1 MEDIWNITAL
11 VVSVLSVLLSLYALR
26 QATTKNTSDMY
37 LFFISQY
44 AKEDMKLAL
53 RKLKDIKRGVYRLE
67 QWESDMKNNL
77 PKAFE
82 YDEARRLVK
91 YFYDTLAYMKL
102 EKLCNPE
109 FNFEVNI
116 LNEVRYIQV
125 PPLLFMPVIEY
136 VIQTTV
142 CGENGKGENIRIDF
156 QMEENQLR
164 FICTYCLRKKESLQV
179 APAFDKLRQRLDLL
193 YPGGYQLKSGYNDEA
208 HAVIRDV
215 CENLRK
221 EGCCPP

>member
-1 MEDIWNITAL
+1 MNITAL

-77 PKAFE
+77 RSFE

-91 YFYDTLAYMKL
+91 YFM
-102 EKLCNPE
+102 
-109 FNFEVNI
+109 I
-116 LNEVRYIQV
+116 L
-125 PPLLFMPVIEY
+125 
-136 VIQTTV
+136 
-142 CGENGKGENIRIDF
+142 
-156 QMEENQLR
+156 
-164 FICTYCLRKKESLQV
+164 
-179 APAFDKLRQRLDLL
+179 
-193 YPGGYQLKSGYNDEA
+193 
-208 HAVIRDV
+208 
-215 CENLRK
+215 
-221 EGCCPP
+221 

>member
-102 EKLCNPE
+102 EKLIEARFVRLICLKKGAWLYLTQSKPWK
-109 FNFEVNI
+109 NFLTVAMI
-116 LNEVRYIQV
+116 KAICGYSGCMRKFTKGRVLSSLVHYFR
-125 PPLLFMPVIEY
+125 LLVI
-136 VIQTTV
+136 
-142 CGENGKGENIRIDF
+142 
-156 QMEENQLR
+156 
-164 FICTYCLRKKESLQV
+164 
-179 APAFDKLRQRLDLL
+179 
-193 YPGGYQLKSGYNDEA
+193 
-208 HAVIRDV
+208 
-215 CENLRK
+215 
-221 EGCCPP
+221 

>member
-44 AKEDMKLAL
+44 AKE
-53 RKLKDIKRGVYRLE
+53 
-67 QWESDMKNNL
+67 SDMKNNL

-102 EKLCNPE
+102 EKLIE
-109 FNFEVNI
+109 ARF
-116 LNEVRYIQV
+116 VRLICLKKGAWLY
-125 PPLLFMPVIEY
+125 LD
-136 VIQTTV
+136 TV
-142 CGENGKGENIRIDF
+142 EA
-156 QMEENQLR
+156 MEK
-164 FICTYCLRKKESLQV
+164 F
-179 APAFDKLRQRLDLL
+179 FD
-193 YPGGYQLKSGYNDEA
+193 SGYDKKPY
-208 HAVIRDV
+208 AVIRDV

>member
-91 YFYDTLAYMKL
+91 YFYDTLY
-102 EKLCNPE
+102 
-109 FNFEVNI
+109 EV
-116 LNEVRYIQV
+116 
-125 PPLLFMPVIEY
+125 
-136 VIQTTV
+136 
-142 CGENGKGENIRIDF
+142 GETNRGSFCKI
-156 QMEENQLR
+156 
-164 FICTYCLRKKESLQV
+164 
-179 APAFDKLRQRLDLL
+179 DLL
-193 YPGGYQLKSGYNDEA
+193 EERGMALSG
-208 HAVIRDV
+208 HSRSHGKIF
-215 CENLRK
+215 
-221 EGCCPP
+221 

>member
-91 YFYDTLAYMKL
+91 YFSLY
-102 EKLCNPE
+102 
-109 FNFEVNI
+109 EV
-116 LNEVRYIQV
+116 
-125 PPLLFMPVIEY
+125 
-136 VIQTTV
+136 
-142 CGENGKGENIRIDF
+142 GETNRGSF
-156 QMEENQLR
+156 
-164 FICTYCLRKKESLQV
+164 RKI
-179 APAFDKLRQRLDLL
+179 DLL
-193 YPGGYQLKSGYNDEA
+193 EERGMALSG
-208 HAVIRDV
+208 HSRSHGKIF
-215 CENLRK
+215 
-221 EGCCPP
+221 

>member
-53 RKLKDIKRGVYRLE
+53 RKLK
-67 QWESDMKNNL
+67 
-77 PKAFE
+77 
-82 YDEARRLVK
+82 

-102 EKLCNPE
+102 EKLIE
-109 FNFEVNI
+109 ARF
-116 LNEVRYIQV
+116 VRLICLKKGAWLY
-125 PPLLFMPVIEY
+125 LD
-136 VIQTTV
+136 TV
-142 CGENGKGENIRIDF
+142 EA
-156 QMEENQLR
+156 MEK
-164 FICTYCLRKKESLQV
+164 F
-179 APAFDKLRQRLDLL
+179 FD
-193 YPGGYQLKSGYNDEA
+193 SGYDKKPY
-208 HAVIRDV
+208 AVIRDV

>member
-136 VIQTTV
+136 VIRTTV

-208 HAVIRDV
+208 LCTIG
-215 CENLRK
+215 LM
-221 EGCCPP
+221 

>member
-67 QWESDMKNNL
+67 QWESDMKNNCRSL
-77 PKAFE
+77 WVWRGETFGE
-82 YDEARRLVK
+82 IFLW
-91 YFYDTLAYMKL
+91 YFSYMKL
-102 EKLCNPE
+102 EKLIE
-109 FNFEVNI
+109 ARF
-116 LNEVRYIQV
+116 VRLICLKKGAWLY
-125 PPLLFMPVIEY
+125 LD
-136 VIQTTV
+136 TV
-142 CGENGKGENIRIDF
+142 EA
-156 QMEENQLR
+156 MEK
-164 FICTYCLRKKESLQV
+164 F
-179 APAFDKLRQRLDLL
+179 FD
-193 YPGGYQLKSGYNDEA
+193 SGYDKKPY
-208 HAVIRDV
+208 AVIRDV

>member
-1 MEDIWNITAL
+1 
-11 VVSVLSVLLSLYALR
+11 
-26 QATTKNTSDMY
+26 MY

-102 EKLCNPE
+102 EKLIE
-109 FNFEVNI
+109 ARF
-116 LNEVRYIQV
+116 VRLICLKKGAWLY
-125 PPLLFMPVIEY
+125 LD
-136 VIQTTV
+136 TV
-142 CGENGKGENIRIDF
+142 EA
-156 QMEENQLR
+156 MEK
-164 FICTYCLRKKESLQV
+164 F
-179 APAFDKLRQRLDLL
+179 FD
-193 YPGGYQLKSGYNDEA
+193 SGYDKKPY
-208 HAVIRDV
+208 VWGLKRSDKI
-215 CENLRK
+215 
-221 EGCCPP
+221 

>member
-91 YFYDTLAYMKL
+91 YFYDTFSLY
-102 EKLCNPE
+102 
-109 FNFEVNI
+109 
-116 LNEVRYIQV
+116 EVRETDRGT
-125 PPLLFMPVIEY
+125 F
-136 VIQTTV
+136 
-142 CGENGKGENIRIDF
+142 
-156 QMEENQLR
+156 
-164 FICTYCLRKKESLQV
+164 RKI
-179 APAFDKLRQRLDLL
+179 DLL
-193 YPGGYQLKSGYNDEA
+193 EERSMALSGYSRS
-208 HAVIRDV
+208 HGKVF
-215 CENLRK
+215 
-221 EGCCPP
+221 

>member
-11 VVSVLSVLLSLYALR
+11 VVSVFLSLYALR

-91 YFYDTLAYMKL
+91 YLVTIYNL
-102 EKLCNPE
+102 
-109 FNFEVNI
+109 
-116 LNEVRYIQV
+116 
-125 PPLLFMPVIEY
+125 
-136 VIQTTV
+136 TV
-142 CGENGKGENIRIDF
+142 
-156 QMEENQLR
+156 
-164 FICTYCLRKKESLQV
+164 
-179 APAFDKLRQRLDLL
+179 
-193 YPGGYQLKSGYNDEA
+193 
-208 HAVIRDV
+208 
-215 CENLRK
+215 
-221 EGCCPP
+221 

>member
-102 EKLCNPE
+102 EKLIEARFVRLICLKKIPVAAKKDT
-109 FNFEVNI
+109 NFRNRLFGMYAKIYERKGV
-116 LNEVRYIQV
+116 V
-125 PPLLFMPVIEY
+125 LLS
-136 VIQTTV
+136 
-142 CGENGKGENIRIDF
+142 
-156 QMEENQLR
+156 
-164 FICTYCLRKKESLQV
+164 SLFS
-179 APAFDKLRQRLDLL
+179 AFGDLIK
-193 YPGGYQLKSGYNDEA
+193 P
-208 HAVIRDV
+208 
-215 CENLRK
+215 
-221 EGCCPP
+221 

>member
-1 MEDIWNITAL
+1 
-11 VVSVLSVLLSLYALR
+11 
-26 QATTKNTSDMY
+26 MY

-102 EKLCNPE
+102 EKLIE
-109 FNFEVNI
+109 ARF
-116 LNEVRYIQV
+116 VRLICLKKGAWLYLDTVEAMEKFLTVAMIKAICGYSGCMRKFTKGRV
-125 PPLLFMPVIEY
+125 LSSLVHYFRLLVI
-136 VIQTTV
+136 
-142 CGENGKGENIRIDF
+142 
-156 QMEENQLR
+156 
-164 FICTYCLRKKESLQV
+164 
-179 APAFDKLRQRLDLL
+179 
-193 YPGGYQLKSGYNDEA
+193 
-208 HAVIRDV
+208 
-215 CENLRK
+215 
-221 EGCCPP
+221 

>member
-91 YFYDTLAYMKL
+91 YLVTIYNL
-102 EKLCNPE
+102 
-109 FNFEVNI
+109 
-116 LNEVRYIQV
+116 
-125 PPLLFMPVIEY
+125 
-136 VIQTTV
+136 TV
-142 CGENGKGENIRIDF
+142 
-156 QMEENQLR
+156 
-164 FICTYCLRKKESLQV
+164 
-179 APAFDKLRQRLDLL
+179 
-193 YPGGYQLKSGYNDEA
+193 
-208 HAVIRDV
+208 
-215 CENLRK
+215 
-221 EGCCPP
+221 

>member
-102 EKLCNPE
+102 EKLIE
-109 FNFEVNI
+109 ARF
-116 LNEVRYIQV
+116 VRLICLKKGAWLY
-125 PPLLFMPVIEY
+125 LD
-136 VIQTTV
+136 TV
-142 CGENGKGENIRIDF
+142 EA
-156 QMEENQLR
+156 MEK
-164 FICTYCLRKKESLQV
+164 F
-179 APAFDKLRQRLDLL
+179 FD
-193 YPGGYQLKSGYNDEA
+193 SGYDKKPY
-208 HAVIRDV
+208 AVIRDV

-221 EGCCPP
+221 EGCCPPFVSFKHLTLPTNRRG

>member
-53 RKLKDIKRGVYRLE
+53 E

-102 EKLCNPE
+102 EKLIE
-109 FNFEVNI
+109 ARF
-116 LNEVRYIQV
+116 VRLICLKKGAWLY
-125 PPLLFMPVIEY
+125 LD
-136 VIQTTV
+136 TV
-142 CGENGKGENIRIDF
+142 EA
-156 QMEENQLR
+156 MEK
-164 FICTYCLRKKESLQV
+164 F
-179 APAFDKLRQRLDLL
+179 FD
-193 YPGGYQLKSGYNDEA
+193 SGYDKKPY
-208 HAVIRDV
+208 AVIRDV

>member
-102 EKLCNPE
+102 EKLIE
-109 FNFEVNI
+109 ARF
-116 LNEVRYIQV
+116 VRLIYNMY
-125 PPLLFMPVIEY
+125 L
-136 VIQTTV
+136 
-142 CGENGKGENIRIDF
+142 
-156 QMEENQLR
+156 QLISSQY
-164 FICTYCLRKKESLQV
+164 FISN
-179 APAFDKLRQRLDLL
+179 
-193 YPGGYQLKSGYNDEA
+193 KSGIWSLSLIV
-208 HAVIRDV
+208 HS
-215 CENLRK
+215 K
-221 EGCCPP
+221 G

>member
-102 EKLCNPE
+102 ENRGSFCK
-109 FNFEVNI
+109 I
-116 LNEVRYIQV
+116 
-125 PPLLFMPVIEY
+125 
-136 VIQTTV
+136 
-142 CGENGKGENIRIDF
+142 
-156 QMEENQLR
+156 
-164 FICTYCLRKKESLQV
+164 
-179 APAFDKLRQRLDLL
+179 DLL
-193 YPGGYQLKSGYNDEA
+193 EERGMALSG
-208 HAVIRDV
+208 HSRSHGKIF
-215 CENLRK
+215 
-221 EGCCPP
+221 

>member
-164 FICTYCLRKKESLQV
+164 FICTYCLRKKECLQV

-208 HAVIRDV
+208 LCTIGLML
-215 CENLRK
+215 EL
-221 EGCCPP
+221 